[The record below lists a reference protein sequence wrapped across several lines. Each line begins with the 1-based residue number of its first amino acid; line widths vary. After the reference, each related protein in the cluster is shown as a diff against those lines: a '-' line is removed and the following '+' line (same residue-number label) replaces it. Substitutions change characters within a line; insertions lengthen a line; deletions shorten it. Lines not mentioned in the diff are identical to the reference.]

1 MMSHLAGDR
10 GDASLPS
17 PSLSSNAGFSPVNTS
32 NCDYGILFSSEYFL
46 FPLKPFPSH
55 ELPFLFSLLYPVVI
69 RGFCFSI
76 DLENFLPGI
85 QILASDVRLRDN
97 GPLLALG

>member
-1 MMSHLAGDR
+1 MTGS
-10 GDASLPS
+10 
-17 PSLSSNAGFSPVNTS
+17 
-32 NCDYGILFSSEYFL
+32 LFSSEYFSST
-46 FPLKPFPSH
+46 LKPFPSH
-55 ELPFLFSLLYPVVI
+55 ELPFLFSLLCPVVI
-69 RGFCFSI
+69 RGFCFHT